1 MMSSIPFGSYNLPTY
16 ASTNFLSSRS
26 EGFNGNIFSRTV
38 YQSLSCSIYFPAGRV
53 LLEVTI
59 YVKIL
64 LVFSTLV
71 FLDKKPYLYY

>member
-1 MMSSIPFGSYNLPTY
+1 
-16 ASTNFLSSRS
+16 
-26 EGFNGNIFSRTV
+26 
-38 YQSLSCSIYFPAGRV
+38 V